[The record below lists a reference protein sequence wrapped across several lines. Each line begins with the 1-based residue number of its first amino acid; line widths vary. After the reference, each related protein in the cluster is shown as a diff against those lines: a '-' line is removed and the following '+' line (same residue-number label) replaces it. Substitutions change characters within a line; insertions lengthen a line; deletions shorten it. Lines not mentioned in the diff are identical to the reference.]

1 MRKTFKYI
9 YKDPEGRQTT
19 LIKSITDKME
29 SRDDHKKEAAAGY
42 FTDMLKRQYK
52 DFIYPVVVRNIQE
65 V

>member
-19 LIKSITDKME
+19 LTKSITDKME
-29 SRDDHKKEAAAGY
+29 PRDDHKKAYAAEY
-42 FTDMLKRQYK
+42 FTEMLKNQYK
-52 DFIYPVVVRNIQE
+52 SFIYPVITRNIQE

>member
-9 YKDPEGRQTT
+9 YQDPEGRQTT
-19 LIKSITDKME
+19 LIKSITDRME
-29 SRDDHKKEAAAGY
+29 PKDDHKKIYAAGY

-52 DFIYPVVVRNIQE
+52 DFIYPVIIRNIQE

>member
-9 YKDPEGRQTT
+9 YQDPEGRQTT
-19 LIKSITDKME
+19 LIKSITDRME
-29 SRDDHKKEAAAGY
+29 PKDDHKKIYAAGY

-52 DFIYPVVVRNIQE
+52 DSIYPVVIRNIQE

>member
-19 LIKSITDKME
+19 LIKSITDRME
-29 SRDDHKKEAAAGY
+29 ENDNQKKQAAAEY

-52 DFIYPVVVRNIQE
+52 GFIYPVVIRNIQE